1 VKPDHARVGRRTGE
15 RCGRDVPYPWP
26 KRLTDRVVPALLL
39 LLFSPV
45 ILLVLATMGLDA
57 ALRPADRGP
66 IFYRERRISCGREF
80 DLLKFRVLRT
90 DVLRVA
96 AGHVRRYE
104 KDLANLTWAGR
115 HLIKRWYLDELP
127 QLWNILRGDMSLVGP
142 RPWPLEKA
150 QAQIESGVRYR
161 LTIRAGW
168 TGPAQLQKGA
178 EHPVKGAKLDRAY
191 VDHCRRWSGWRLW
204 RYDLAILARTVRL
217 MARGQGLQY

>member
-1 VKPDHARVGRRTGE
+1 VTPPG
-15 RCGRDVPYPWP
+15 VPYPWP
-26 KRLTDRVVPALLL
+26 KRLTDRLVPALLL

-45 ILLVLATMGLDA
+45 ILVLLAGMGLDM

-66 IFYRERRISCGREF
+66 VFYRERRISRGRPF

-104 KDLANLTWAGR
+104 RDLGNLTWAGR

-142 RPWPLEKA
+142 RPWPVPMVEA
-150 QAQIESGVRYR
+150 QVERGVPYR
-161 LTIRAGW
+161 LHIRAGW

-178 EHPVKGAKLDRAY
+178 EHPVQGEKMDLAY
-191 VDHCRRWSGWRLW
+191 VDHCRRWSGWQLW
-204 RYDLAILARTVRL
+204 RYDLGVLGRTVRV
-217 MARGQGLQY
+217 MAQGKGLQY